1 MRNYRAHQEMTYE
14 EYAQRGGT
22 EMKEEYGSSYQ
33 ISLTSE
39 QIREAEGIF
48 NHPNASIKDDEPL

>member
-22 EMKEEYGSSYQ
+22 EMKEEYGSSY
-33 ISLTSE
+33 
-39 QIREAEGIF
+39 
-48 NHPNASIKDDEPL
+48 